1 MKGVRI
7 MIHSRTAYRAPAG
20 DFPSRNSIDFD
31 RRVREGIRNA
41 PEERAKAVKE
51 FWQWVVRGFH

>member
-1 MKGVRI
+1 

-31 RRVREGIRNA
+31 RRVREGLRNA
-41 PEERAKAVKE
+41 PEERAKAIKE